1 MCIYGCV
8 GVYVC
13 GCLCLYVG
21 WVRDMWMN
29 VDVCGCVYVYVGWMR
44 GMCMGVYVWV
54 SGKVGK
60 KELFCC
66 DHLYC

>member
-29 VDVCGCVYVYVGWMR
+29 VDVCGCVCRVDEGHVYGCVCVGVR
-44 GMCMGVYVWV
+44 KGGQK
-54 SGKVGK
+54 GII
-60 KELFCC
+60 L
-66 DHLYC
+66 L